1 MNIEKKEPSDHLGSQ
16 GHGVALG
23 KGGAGVEEL
32 LNEGS
37 LTHLMMFAHIQN
49 SNINGLVHLIMFA
62 RIQIIMILLTA
73 QSPTTT
79 SLDRS
84 TLAVDILEI
93 FDSAVKE

>member
-1 MNIEKKEPSDHLGSQ
+1 MDQLACHLGQDEHGEKRPSDHLGSQ

-23 KGGAGVEEL
+23 KGGACVEEL

-37 LTHLMMFAHIQN
+37 LAHLRMFAQ
-49 SNINGLVHLIMFA
+49 
-62 RIQIIMILLTA
+62 RIQIIIIVLTA

-84 TLAVDILEI
+84 TLAVDIFEI
-93 FDSAVKE
+93 LDSAVKG

>member
-1 MNIEKKEPSDHLGSQ
+1 MNMEKKRPSDHLGSQ

-32 LNEGS
+32 LNKSS
-37 LTHLMMFAHIQN
+37 LA
-49 SNINGLVHLIMFA
+49 HLIMFA

-84 TLAVDILEI
+84 TLDVDIFEI
-93 FDSAVKE
+93 LDSAVEG

>member
-1 MNIEKKEPSDHLGSQ
+1 MDQLACHLGQDEHGEKRPSDHLGSQ

-23 KGGAGVEEL
+23 KGGACVEEL
-32 LNEGS
+32 LNKGR
-37 LTHLMMFAHIQN
+37 LAHLM
-49 SNINGLVHLIMFA
+49 MFA

-84 TLAVDILEI
+84 TLAVDIFEI